1 MKDPWGLTRT
11 SLNVSGKIKR
21 SEFGLVWNQALELGG
36 VLVSDDVKLSIEAQA
51 TANVEQVA

>member
-1 MKDPWGLTRT
+1 
-11 SLNVSGKIKR
+11 VSGKIKR

-51 TANVEQVA
+51 TAHVEQAA